1 MLKKT
6 VHTHGIHYS
15 PLTCNLVCSRVGL
28 MEPAAVNR
36 MEAGLGTV
44 WAYAVG
50 SSFFFRWLEL
60 FASFPMSLLKS
71 LYQPCLHELDPKLR
85 LVEAMSALF
94 PKKLQKDWTKMIWPG
109 FIAPTESYHLVPYS
123 ERVSKDSSVDGFQ
136 NGLGRGAASQRS
148 WRLRFAVV
156 YEIDLTWTKRN
167 LLGRKLFECINSWK
181 WLERRNFA
189 LPLVAKSWNL
199 QLPWLST
206 STRWTPYRWIRP
218 SDTVF
223 STASTIYICSTAS
236 LHLPGPG
243 WIWSQWSSVS
253 WLHAGVFLFV
263 VNFDPTEH
271 HLYSLVSNPLS
282 WGLAARAPMQKERHD
297 LNNISINF

>member
-1 MLKKT
+1 MASTIVPSLA
-6 VHTHGIHYS
+6 IS
-15 PLTCNLVCSRVGL
+15 FARAL
-28 MEPAAVNR
+28 EPAAVNR

-44 WAYAVG
+44 WAHAVG
-50 SSFFFRWLEL
+50 SSFFFRWREL

-94 PKKLQKDWTKMIWPG
+94 PKKLQRDWTEMIWPG

-136 NGLGRGAASQRS
+136 NGSGRGAASQRS
-148 WRLRFAVV
+148 WRLRFAAVC
-156 YEIDLTWTKRN
+156 EINLTWTKSN
-167 LLGRKLFECINSWK
+167 LLWRKLFACINSWK

-206 STRWTPYRWIRP
+206 STRWTPYRWIRCHLNHVCLFDLILWLIAGQVTQFFQQLP
-218 SDTVF
+218 PYIFAPQLLCICQDLDGFDLSDPQCRGC
-223 STASTIYICSTAS
+223 ICCE
-236 LHLPGPG
+236 L
-243 WIWSQWSSVS
+243 WSNGTS
-253 WLHAGVFLFV
+253 
-263 VNFDPTEH
+263 
-271 HLYSLVSNPLS
+271 PLQS
-282 WGLAARAPMQKERHD
+282 CQ
-297 LNNISINF
+297 